1 MKKILF
7 ACYLFAITALLST
20 QSYAVDIAPNWQLKT
35 QDGQA
40 ISLDQLK
47 GKPVILH
54 FWATWCPYCKKLQPT
69 LVAMQKKYQASEVT
83 LIGISFNE
91 DPGATPQDELIA
103 RGYDF
108 MTAIGGDT
116 IAERY
121 GVVGTP
127 TTFYI
132 NKKGEIVFKSTS
144 SDTEDPRIEL
154 AIKEIIK

>member
-1 MKKILF
+1 MKNIMIACFLF
-7 ACYLFAITALLST
+7 TLTVLFSAYSHAENTAK
-20 QSYAVDIAPNWQLKT
+20 DWQLET

-40 ISLDQLK
+40 ISLAQFK

-69 LVAMQKKYQASEVT
+69 LVAMQEKYQAHDVA
-83 LIGISFNE
+83 LVGISFNE
-91 DPGATPQDELIA
+91 DPGATPQDALSA
-103 RGYDF
+103 RGHDF
-108 MTAIGGDT
+108 ITAVEGDA
-116 IAERY
+116 IAEQY

-132 NKKGEIVFKSTS
+132 DKKGQIVFKSTS
-144 SDTEDPRIEL
+144 SDTKDPRIEL